1 MNASQTDADID
12 PLMDNAF
19 GMPSMQE
26 RVELITH
33 LLRHSDR
40 LFTIICDEPTMLS
53 AFAHALTREDT
64 PGLHFA
70 EVYPS
75 AGMDAEDIAMHL
87 ARGWGVE
94 VNFGETAMNALFQ
107 RLAENLR
114 EPRRAVAIVH
124 GAENLPPMILDGL
137 IGFLQRLDHMLDG
150 RVRLILTGSHVLSQR
165 LAPMQTLSDAG
176 QVYALHLQPS
186 PSSATPAPADDALDT
201 LATEPTPSTTTAPLP
216 PKAPMPSSNARGLLI
231 GGLGVSLLLAV
242 AVALLLRPD
251 TPEPVKDTTV
261 TIPLNPGEAN
271 NTTTAPAPLPTEPTT
286 STASASQSPES
297 GASPTVVE
305 TQANATAPAAAGASS
320 SAPSPTQ
327 PSVYQ
332 DHPRTP
338 TPSVAP
344 PVDNAIKSK
353 HTDGKESGIATTRKP
368 NATPAKTTDST
379 RFAASN
385 ASQYVVQIISLGSPK
400 AVQDYIKQHG
410 LEDCHSFQQQRDG
423 KTLYSLTCG
432 LYPSREAAAKAA
444 QALPQA
450 VQAGKPFPRQIAD
463 IRKVMQN

>member
-1 MNASQTDADID
+1 MNASQTDADMD

-19 GMPSMQE
+19 GTPSMQE

-124 GAENLPPMILDGL
+124 GAESLPPMILDGL

-150 RVRLILTGSHVLSQR
+150 RVRLILTGSNVLSQR

-176 QVYALHLQPS
+176 QVYALHLQPP
-186 PSSATPAPADDALDT
+186 PSSATPADDALDT
-201 LATEPTPSTTTAPLP
+201 LATEPEANTMTPPLP
-216 PKAPMPSSNARGLLI
+216 PKAPISSSNARGLLI

-251 TPEPVKDTTV
+251 KPEPAKDTTV

-271 NTTTAPAPLPTEPTT
+271 NTATAPATLPTDPTT
-286 STASASQSPES
+286 SSASASQLPES
-297 GASPTVVE
+297 SPTVVE
-305 TQANATAPAAAGASS
+305 AQAKATAPAAAVASS
-320 SAPSPTQ
+320 SASSPTQ

-344 PVDNAIKSK
+344 PADNAIKSK
-353 HTDGKESGIATTRKP
+353 HTDGKESGIATARKP
-368 NATPAKTTDST
+368 TTTPAAKTPDNT

-385 ASQYVVQIISLGSPK
+385 ASQYVVQIISLGSAK
-400 AVQDYIKQHG
+400 AVQDYIKQHD
-410 LEDCHSFQQQRDG
+410 LEDCHSFQQQREG

-432 LYPSREAAAKAA
+432 FYPSREAAAKAV